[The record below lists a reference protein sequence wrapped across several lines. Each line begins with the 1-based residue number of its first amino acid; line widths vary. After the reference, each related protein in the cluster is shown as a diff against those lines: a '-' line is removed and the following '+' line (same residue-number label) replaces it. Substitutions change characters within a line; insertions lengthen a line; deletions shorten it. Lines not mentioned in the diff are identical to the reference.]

1 MFAIVNVPTDEAR
14 IHNINGGA
22 SLKMTTQHQ
31 PAQSPTVGPD
41 GLNRAPEA
49 AERDARLNLIYNSTH
64 DCMFLIRVEGA
75 GIFRCESVNRSYSS
89 VTGLSEADVIGRR
102 PEEFLP
108 PAAAEFVL
116 QRYREAIDVGE
127 VLKYSEDI
135 LLPAGRVVFETV
147 LTPIMD
153 SSGQCTH
160 LLGAMRDIS
169 DRTFAEEALRESES
183 RYRQLFE
190 SNGSIQFLVNADTG
204 RILDANPAAERFY
217 GWTREQFQMMNASD
231 IADISDEEW
240 IQYATRVAVGDGTVA
255 VREHRTASGERRTV
269 EVFANI
275 FITGT
280 TRVFHS
286 IVHDISDRLR
296 AQEEMRNS
304 EARFRSAVDNGPD
317 LFTVLDTIRNA
328 DGAIIDF
335 RIVEVN
341 ARTGTAFGVDPA
353 RMIGRSFDE
362 LLPYSANAALLKSLV
377 AVAETGE
384 AAESEVQPR
393 VGPLAEK
400 WLSCQIVALGRGVA
414 ITARDVTDRRRAE
427 DELRVLSEVD
437 ALTGLLNRRGFET
450 IAAKHLKSAE
460 HSTKSS
466 YLFYFDMNGFK
477 AINDTWGHAIG
488 DEALVKMAEVL
499 RQTFRERDIIAR
511 TGGDEFVALAL
522 SCGDVTNSVLTRL
535 QTELAQQNSRN
546 ILAGDGYILETAVGM
561 ARFNPEAPR
570 SLAALLAMADRELY
584 EDKRITR
591 RETA

>member
-1 MFAIVNVPTDEAR
+1 
-14 IHNINGGA
+14 
-22 SLKMTTQHQ
+22 MTTQHRS
-31 PAQSPTVGPD
+31 AQSPKVRPD
-41 GLNRAPEA
+41 GLNRAPED

-64 DCMFLIRVEGA
+64 DCMFLMRVEGA
-75 GIFRCESVNRSYSS
+75 GVFRCESINRSYST
-89 VTGLSEADVIGRR
+89 VTGLAEADVVGRR
-102 PEEFLP
+102 PEDILP
-108 PAAAEFVL
+108 SAAADFAL
-116 QRYREAIDVGE
+116 QKYQEAIDIGE
-127 VLKYSEDI
+127 PLKYSEDI

-153 SSGQCTH
+153 SGGTCTH
-160 LLGAMRDIS
+160 LLGAMRDIT
-169 DRTFAEEALRESES
+169 DRKLAEEALRESES

-190 SNGSIQFLVNADTG
+190 SNGSIQFLADADTA

-217 GWTREQFQMMNASD
+217 GWTREQFQMMSAAD
-231 IADISDEEW
+231 IVDISDDAW
-240 IQYATRVAVGDGTVA
+240 IDYAKSVARGEGTVT
-255 VREHRTASGERRTV
+255 VREHRTATGERKTV
-269 EVFANI
+269 EVFASI
-275 FITGT
+275 FVTGT

-286 IVHDISDRLR
+286 IVHDISDRIR

-335 RIVEVN
+335 RIVEIN
-341 ARTGTAFGVDPA
+341 ARAGAAFGVDPS

-384 AAESEVQPR
+384 AGETEVQPR
-393 VGPLAEK
+393 VGPLTDK

-414 ITARDVTDRRRAE
+414 ITARDVTERRRAE

-450 IAAKHLKSAE
+450 LAARHLKSAE

-477 AINDTWGHAIG
+477 AINDSWGHAVG
-488 DEALVKMAEVL
+488 DEALVKMADVL
-499 RQTFRERDIIAR
+499 RQTFRERDLIAR
-511 TGGDEFVALAL
+511 MGGDEFVALAL
-522 SCGDVTNSVLTRL
+522 SCGEVTNSVLTRL
-535 QTELAQQNSRN
+535 QAELAQQNSRN
-546 ILAGDGYILETAVGM
+546 ILAGDGYVLETAVGM